1 MNSIVL
7 SGFMCCGKTTA
18 GQKLSSR
25 TGLDFYDLDAEIE
38 KKMNAP
44 VPEIF
49 RDWGEKVFREQE
61 AAILRSLCTKQCVIA
76 AGGGAFADSKNYGT
90 VKLSSGFVVFID
102 TPFEIC
108 YKRILR
114 DSGRPLAEGKT
125 REEMLELY
133 NTRRALYEK
142 NCDAVVSGN
151 APSLLII
158 AEIMQEVVRLID
170 EKTGAEIDQINDNAE
185 EKNAEEKIAEEK
197 I

>member
-18 GQKLSSR
+18 GQKLASQ
-25 TGLDFYDLDAEIE
+25 TGLEFYDLDAEIE

-61 AAILRSLCTKQCVIA
+61 AAILRTLCAKQCIIA
-76 AGGGAFADSKNYGT
+76 SGGGALVDSKNYGT
-90 VKLSSGFVVFID
+90 VKLSSSFVVFID

-108 YKRILR
+108 YRRILR
-114 DSGRPLAEGKT
+114 DTGRPLAEGKT
-125 REEMLELY
+125 EAELRELF
-133 NTRRALYEK
+133 NTRRPLYEK
-142 NCDAVVSGN
+142 NCDAAVSGN
-151 APSLLII
+151 APTLLVI

-170 EKTGAEIDQINDNAE
+170 EKTGKEIEQID
-185 EKNAEEKIAEEK
+185 AEEKI
-197 I
+197 

>member
-18 GQKLSSR
+18 GRKLASR

-44 VPEIF
+44 IPEIF

-61 AAILRSLCTKQCVIA
+61 AAILRELCTKQCIIA
-76 AGGGAFADSKNYGT
+76 SGGGAFADPKNYGT
-90 VKLSSGFVVFID
+90 VKLSSGFVIFID

-114 DSGRPLAEGKT
+114 DEGRPLAEGKT
-125 REEMLELY
+125 EAEMKALY
-133 NTRRALYEK
+133 ETRRPIYEK

-151 APSLLII
+151 APTLLVI
-158 AEIMQEVVRLID
+158 AEIMQEVVHLID
-170 EKTGAEIDQINDNAE
+170 EKTGKEIEQLD
-185 EKNAEEKIAEEK
+185 AEEKI
-197 I
+197 